1 MKMTKTIKA
10 GKRNYTFQFE
20 GNDLHEVVTASKY
33 IGFEQVP
40 KCGICGSDNLILD
53 AHEAQGYKY
62 TTIRCMKCRATLT
75 LGERKDK
82 SAVFLRKNDTGN
94 YDWRAY
100 SPPAT
105 APNSPV
111 VARTQNTTPAY
122 LRKENATSAQNPQGK
137 QGMSDIDNKELP
149 F

>member
-111 VARTQNTTPAY
+111 VARTQNPAPTY
-122 LRKENATSAQNPQGK
+122 QRSTNVRPAQIPQGSS
-137 QGMSDIDNKELP
+137 SDTETGANDLP